1 MEQKIKFPRSQKVYL
16 PGKLYPN
23 IRVAMRKVE
32 QVPSVSFEGEE
43 KIVTPNPG
51 IYVYDTSG
59 PFSDADMS
67 IDLKKGLPRMR
78 EEWIVGRGDVEQL
91 PEITSEYGQM
101 RRDDKSLDHL
111 RFEHIA
117 LPYRAKKGE
126 AITQM
131 AYAKRGIITPE
142 MEYVAIR
149 ENMNC
154 EELGIKTHITPEFV
168 RQEIAEGRAV
178 LPANINHP
186 EAEPMII
193 GRNFLVKINTNIGN
207 SATTSS
213 IDEEVEKALVDS
225 IKAEGNEAMF
235 LYTDVMDKEV
245 LEGNK
250 VEIMKAYGRIDV
262 LLNAAG
268 GNMAGAT
275 IAPDKTFFDLQIDAF
290 KKVVDLN
297 LFGTV
302 LPTMVF
308 AEIMVE
314 QKKGSIVNFCSESA
328 LRPLTRV
335 VGYGAAKAA
344 IANFTK
350 YMAGELA
357 LKFGNG
363 LRVNAIAPGF
373 FLTEQN
379 RTLLTNPDGSLTD
392 RSKTI
397 LAHTPFNRFGEPE
410 DLYGTIHYLI
420 SDASNFV
427 TGTVAVID
435 GGFDAFSI

>member
-1 MEQKIKFPRSQKVYL
+1 MNELFNVKDKVVVITGGAGILGKGIAAYLAKEGAKVVVLDRS
-16 PGKLYPN
+16 
-23 IRVAMRKVE
+23 
-32 QVPSVSFEGEE
+32 EE
-43 KIVTPNPG
+43 AG
-51 IYVYDTSG
+51 
-59 PFSDADMS
+59 
-67 IDLKKGLPRMR
+67 
-78 EEWIVGRGDVEQL
+78 
-91 PEITSEYGQM
+91 
-101 RRDDKSLDHL
+101 
-111 RFEHIA
+111 
-117 LPYRAKKGE
+117 
-126 AITQM
+126 
-131 AYAKRGIITPE
+131 
-142 MEYVAIR
+142 
-149 ENMNC
+149 
-154 EELGIKTHITPEFV
+154 
-168 RQEIAEGRAV
+168 
-178 LPANINHP
+178 
-186 EAEPMII
+186 
-193 GRNFLVKINTNIGN
+193 
-207 SATTSS
+207 
-213 IDEEVEKALVDS
+213 KALVDS

-308 AEIMVE
+308 ADVMANQRE
-314 QKKGSIVNFCSESA
+314 GAIVNFSSESA

-344 IANFTK
+344 ISNLTK
-350 YMAGELA
+350 YLAGELA
-357 LKFGNG
+357 IKFGEG

-379 RTLLTNPDGSLTD
+379 RTLMTNPDGSYTP
-392 RSKTI
+392 RAESVI
-397 LAHTPFNRFGEPE
+397 AHTPFRRLGTPDELF
-410 DLYGTIHYLI
+410 GTIQYLI
-420 SDASNFV
+420 SDASKFV
-427 TGTVAVID
+427 TGTIAIVD

>member
-1 MEQKIKFPRSQKVYL
+1 MANELFNVAGKVMTGGAGVLGKGISKYLAAQGAKMVVLDRS
-16 PGKLYPN
+16 
-23 IRVAMRKVE
+23 
-32 QVPSVSFEGEE
+32 EE
-43 KIVTPNPG
+43 AG
-51 IYVYDTSG
+51 
-59 PFSDADMS
+59 
-67 IDLKKGLPRMR
+67 
-78 EEWIVGRGDVEQL
+78 
-91 PEITSEYGQM
+91 
-101 RRDDKSLDHL
+101 
-111 RFEHIA
+111 
-117 LPYRAKKGE
+117 
-126 AITQM
+126 
-131 AYAKRGIITPE
+131 
-142 MEYVAIR
+142 
-149 ENMNC
+149 
-154 EELGIKTHITPEFV
+154 
-168 RQEIAEGRAV
+168 
-178 LPANINHP
+178 
-186 EAEPMII
+186 
-193 GRNFLVKINTNIGN
+193 
-207 SATTSS
+207 
-213 IDEEVEKALVDS
+213 KALVDE
-225 IKAEGNEAMF
+225 IVAQGHEATF
-235 LYTDVMDKEV
+235 LYTDVMNKEV
-245 LEGNK
+245 LEQNK
-250 VEIMKAYGRIDV
+250 KDILEKYGRIDV

-275 IAPDKTFFDLQIDAF
+275 IAPDKTFFDLQVDAF

-308 AEIMVE
+308 ADVMVK

-344 IANFTK
+344 IARPLTRVVGYGAAKAAIANFTK

-357 LKFGNG
+357 IKFGDG

-392 RSKTI
+392 RSRTI
-397 LAHTPFNRFGEPE
+397 LAHTPFGRFGEPE